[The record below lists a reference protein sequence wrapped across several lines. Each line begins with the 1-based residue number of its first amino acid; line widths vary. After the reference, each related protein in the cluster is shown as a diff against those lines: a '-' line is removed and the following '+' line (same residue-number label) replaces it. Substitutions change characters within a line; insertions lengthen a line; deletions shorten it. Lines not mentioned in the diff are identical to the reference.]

1 MNPVKTKAHT
11 KPPTSDRT
19 KAGHVFIGL
28 QLPTTL
34 AEVLKADAK
43 KNYRN
48 LSAHIRMILEIYYNS
63 LEQEQNNE
71 QNN

>member
-1 MNPVKTKAHT
+1 MKPVKTKSATT
-11 KPPTSDRT
+11 KP
-19 KAGHVFIGL
+19 VFIGL

-34 AEVLKADAK
+34 AEVLKSDAV

-48 LSAHIRMILEIYYNS
+48 LSAHIRMILEIYY
-63 LEQEQNNE
+63 QEQNNE

>member
-1 MNPVKTKAHT
+1 MNPVKTKPATT
-11 KPPTSDRT
+11 KT
-19 KAGHVFIGL
+19 VFIGL
-28 QLPTTL
+28 QLPATL